1 MTWQIWALFS
11 AAFAA
16 VTAIFAKLGVE
27 QVSPDNAMLVRT
39 VVIVIVLTVIVAATR
54 QLPALAQVSGRS
66 YLFLALSGL
75 ATGASWWCYF
85 RALAV
90 GDAARVA
97 PLDKLSVVLVAILGV
112 AFLGERLAPLN
123 WVGILMIA
131 LGAALVTLP
140 V

>member
-1 MTWQIWALFS
+1 
-11 AAFAA
+11 
-16 VTAIFAKLGVE
+16 
-27 QVSPDNAMLVRT
+27 
-39 VVIVIVLTVIVAATR
+39 
-54 QLPALAQVSGRS
+54 
-66 YLFLALSGL
+66 
-75 ATGASWWCYF
+75 
-85 RALAV
+85 
-90 GDAARVA
+90 VA